1 MTREVPLDPNTSG
14 ENMAV
19 LNRKDEVH
27 LKMEAEEG
35 KPRVGIVSFEKRG
48 HPRFSVDLPIE
59 YKQVNSVI
67 GHAGHTI
74 NGSEEGLLVYLPEKI
89 EIGRHLWLR
98 LFFVSGSGLNTI
110 EMLTEVVWRDVHLG
124 KNWGDYRSG
133 VKFVEISTEN
143 LNNLKEFLKGLSE

>member
-1 MTREVPLDPNTSG
+1 MVD
-14 ENMAV
+14 
-19 LNRKDEVH
+19 LNWNDEVH
-27 LKMEAEEG
+27 LKKEAAEV

-59 YKQVNSVI
+59 YKQVNSII
-67 GHAGHTI
+67 GHAGHAI
-74 NGSEEGLLVYLPEKI
+74 NASEGGLLVYLPEKI
-89 EIGRHLWLR
+89 EIGQYLWLR
-98 LFFVSGSGLNTI
+98 LFFVSGSGLNAI

-143 LNNLKEFLKGLSE
+143 LTSLKEFLKSLSE